1 MYYEYFGLKQPPFRI
16 TPDTSLFFPG
26 ANRGAV
32 LEALIYAVGN
42 GEGIVKVVGEVGSGK
57 TMLCR
62 MLEQELPDRV
72 EVVYLANPSLAP
84 ENILHVIAFELKLPV
99 TAQTPRLEV
108 MRALQEYLLA
118 RHAGNRQ
125 VVVFVEEAQG
135 MPIATLEEI
144 RLLSNLETR
153 QNKLLQIVLFGQPE
167 LDEKLAQPE
176 IRQLKERI
184 TYSFQLPP
192 FNPIDI
198 RDYLN
203 ARVRACGYR
212 AAELF
217 SPPAVQAIAQ
227 YSQGLVRRI
236 NIIADKSLLAAYAD
250 TNIQVSKA
258 HVAKAAKDS
267 EFTPSRRPW
276 VPLAA
281 AATAGLLLLVAV
293 GAWWVTRVPAPGVA
307 VAPVVVSPA
316 VATPA
321 GAPAPDDATSPS
333 APEPVARPPAPGEVV
348 PAVSDPAAQTGSETV
363 AEPEPDVWIPPGV
376 GTALALDDQLTVAFA
391 ADVAPPDSGNAPDSG
406 EPGSGREPGTG
417 SVAEVTPRDLDRPQV
432 NDLSNIFRL
441 EASDN
446 RELSEIELSRLQE
459 LLSIEMPE
467 EAPPVGMSSDGP
479 PCELCSGIVYRHIDE
494 PESL

>member
-16 TPDTSLFFPG
+16 TPDTNLFFPG
-26 ANRGAV
+26 GNRGAI

-99 TAQTPRLEV
+99 TAGTSRLEV
-108 MRALQEYLLA
+108 MHALQDFLVA
-118 RHAGNRQ
+118 RHAENRQ

-153 QNKLLQIVLFGQPE
+153 QNKLLQIVLFGQQE
-167 LDEKLAQPE
+167 LDEKLARPE

-192 FNPIDI
+192 FNPNDI

-203 ARVRACGYR
+203 SRIRACGCR

-217 SPPAVQAIAQ
+217 SPGAVQAIAH
-227 YSQGLVRRI
+227 YSHGLVRRI

-250 TNIQVSKA
+250 STIQVSKA
-258 HVAKAAKDS
+258 HVAKAARDS
-267 EFTPSRRPW
+267 EFSGSGQRWRLPAMLAGSAVMAAVVVALSMLWWQSRMVPEKP
-276 VPLAA
+276 VTVESPPDITAPETVAPAAPLSPMPLSPPQGESAAQPQPQTQVPTFQLEETVTEAVYKEPEFLLDIEELDIPESPAAGSSEPLAA
-281 AATAGLLLLVAV
+281 PGAFSVPSPEEAVTWGAGESDPTLSAEESARLQKQ
-293 GAWWVTRVPAPGVA
+293 
-307 VAPVVVSPA
+307 VS
-316 VATPA
+316 
-321 GAPAPDDATSPS
+321 
-333 APEPVARPPAPGEVV
+333 ARP
-348 PAVSDPAAQTGSETV
+348 
-363 AEPEPDVWIPPGV
+363 
-376 GTALALDDQLTVAFA
+376 
-391 ADVAPPDSGNAPDSG
+391 
-406 EPGSGREPGTG
+406 
-417 SVAEVTPRDLDRPQV
+417 
-432 NDLSNIFRL
+432 
-441 EASDN
+441 
-446 RELSEIELSRLQE
+446 
-459 LLSIEMPE
+459 PE
-467 EAPPVGMSSDGP
+467 EAPAGDTTAP
-479 PCELCSGIVYRHIDE
+479 PCDICWGIVYRPLVEVE